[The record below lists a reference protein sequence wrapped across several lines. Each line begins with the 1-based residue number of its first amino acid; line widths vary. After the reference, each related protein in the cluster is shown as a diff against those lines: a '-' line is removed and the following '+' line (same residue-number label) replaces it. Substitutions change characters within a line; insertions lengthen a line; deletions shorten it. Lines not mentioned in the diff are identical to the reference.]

1 MALGYRKDY
10 SIMVLLIQI
19 KKVWEIQ
26 AIGNSTLKG
35 KELKMI
41 H

>member
-1 MALGYRKDY
+1 MALGYSKDY
-10 SIMVLLIQI
+10 SIMAVLKQI

-26 AIGNSTLKG
+26 AIENSILKG
-35 KELKMI
+35 KEMKMI